1 MPDRPA
7 ASSGQQQG
15 RGLGGTL
22 KSKMGPLPL
31 WGWLAIMT
39 AVALAYYLWQAHKNA
54 QQAPTPAAAGA
65 PGVTVINQ
73 GDLPPTSPPPEPPKP
88 KGKDDD
94 DKSKGSGDDKKDD
107 SEEAQDD
114 KSGSGSH
121 RGGQGHRHHGARH
134 H

>member
-1 MPDRPA
+1 MPDQQA
-7 ASSGQQQG
+7 ASGGQSSG

-39 AVALAYYLWQAHKNA
+39 VIAVAYYLYAKNKAA
-54 QQAPTPAAAGA
+54 QQPAQPAAGA

-73 GDLPPTSPPPEPPKP
+73 GNPPASPPPEPKH
-88 KGKDDD
+88 KGDDKKDDK
-94 DKSKGSGDDKKDD
+94 DKDSGDDSKDD

-114 KSGSGSH
+114 KTGGQQTTSRRGGHH
-121 RGGQGHRHHGARH
+121 RGH
-134 H
+134 

>member
-1 MPDRPA
+1 MPDRQPA
-7 ASSGQQQG
+7 GQSQQG

-39 AVALAYYLWQAHKNA
+39 VIAVAYYLYAKNKSA
-54 QQAPTPAAAGA
+54 QQPAQPAAGA

-73 GDLPPTSPPPEPPKP
+73 GTPPTSPPPEPKH
-88 KGKDDD
+88 KDDD
-94 DKSKGSGDDKKDD
+94 DKSKSGGDDKKDD
-107 SEEAQDD
+107 AEEAQDD
-114 KSGSGSH
+114 KSGSSGDSETAS
-121 RGGQGHRHHGARH
+121 RGGQGHRHHRARH